1 MSALMKSSD
10 VRKNW
15 SLVINTVIRSKP
27 ILIKR
32 NQDIVSMMSLEQLNL
47 LLKKFSITMKIWR
60 ESDGSVSGLIEELD
74 LLENRKTEQLLK
86 KALYDEL
93 IEYCNEYMNEFQ
105 LYFHSKDRNRHF
117 PYVQKVLANEN
128 RLNDIV
134 NEYHT
139 EKSDA

>member
-1 MSALMKSSD
+1 MSTLMKSSD

-15 SLVINTVIRSKP
+15 SLVINTVIRNKP
-27 ILIKR
+27 IFIKR

-47 LLKKFSITMKIWR
+47 LLKKFSITMKMWR

-86 KALYDEL
+86 DALYREL
-93 IEYCNEYMNEFQ
+93 LEYCNEYMNEFQ
-105 LYFHSKDRNRHF
+105 LYYHSKDRKKHF

-134 NEYHT
+134 NEYFIENT
-139 EKSDA
+139 NA